1 MALQS
6 RIDTSSEPCAI
17 SMSQELTFED
27 HKTFKN
33 LISQIEKS
41 GRTNWVFD
49 VSGLTNVDS
58 AGLGMLLYAHEK
70 AQQHNWSLKVAG
82 PQGQVRKLLELT
94 QLGRIMQIQTDD

>member
-1 MALQS
+1 
-6 RIDTSSEPCAI
+6 
-17 SMSQELTFED
+17 MSQELTFED

-33 LISQIEKS
+33 LISQIENS

-58 AGLGMLLYAHEK
+58 AGLGMLLYAHEQ

-82 PQGQVRKLLELT
+82 PQGQVRKMLELT